1 MKKDWLARLGIVLTT
16 AAVIVFI
23 YWLAH
28 HWWSHN
34 FVVRTIDYVVENLAN
49 RSGLSVFLVR
59 GLVILLTIPFF
70 WAVGKY
76 TYGLFWLRGV
86 GPSLRLYRNPYGLI
100 IVGYAGLFFIAM
112 YFASRQAYAYKWCAE
127 TPEGI
132 KTFDGAGKDPVYG
145 IEAKPCTFEQI
156 VAIREVEKGISGPHR
171 IQIGDVKQFPFFDP
185 ITGKP
190 RVWYYKSPDGSYEFY
205 DRPGKHPGTGNALPQ
220 LDQET
225 RQELIRLQDLH
236 AAQIEQ
242 QQVQAKEQAAMQA
255 AAENQRQ
262 HQAFLERYINTSIA
276 KRSGRRQAAV
286 LVLRETQSPINGIE
300 DSLGNALSQHGVEP
314 NTSFFKP
321 SFVLEGR
328 ARRLLGGDWD
338 QIRQLELNSRIDY
351 VVLGAAAVS
360 FSPSQQFDGLISA
373 NLRVELKCLTV
384 SSQRVCGSQHFEIV
398 GAGFSNGAA
407 LENAVGKTRPQ
418 IDSFVDSIQLD

>member
-1 MKKDWLARLGIVLTT
+1 MPKQWLTNFLIAVVVATLVFLTYE
-16 AAVIVFI
+16 F
-23 YWLAH
+23 AH

-34 FVVRTIDYVVENLAN
+34 FVVRTIDYVVGNLAN
-49 RSGLSVFLVR
+49 RSGVSVFLVR

-70 WAVGKY
+70 WAVAKC
-76 TYGLFWLRGV
+76 TYGLFWFRGV
-86 GPSLRLYRNPYGLI
+86 GPSLSLYRNPYGLV

-112 YFASRQAYAYKWCAE
+112 YFASREAYAYKWCAE
-127 TPEGI
+127 TLEGI
-132 KTFDGAGKDPVYG
+132 KTFDGPGKDPVYG

-156 VAIREVEKGISGPHR
+156 VAIREGEKVVSGPQR
-171 IQIGDVKQFPFFDP
+171 IQIADVKQFPFFDP

-205 DRPGKHPGTGNALPQ
+205 DRFGKHPGTGDDLRPI
-220 LDQET
+220 DQQT
-225 RQELIRLQDLH
+225 RMELIRLQDLH
-236 AAQIEQ
+236 AAQVEQ
-242 QQVQAKEQAAMQA
+242 RQVQAKEQAATQA

-262 HQAFLERYINTSIA
+262 HQAFLEHYINTSIV
-276 KRSGRRQAAV
+276 KRPGRKQAAV
-286 LVLRETQSPINGIE
+286 LVLRETQSTINGIE

-314 NTSFFKP
+314 STSFFKP

-328 ARRLLGGDWD
+328 ARRLLDGDWD
-338 QIRQLELNSRIDY
+338 QIRQLELNTRIDY

-418 IDSFVDSIQLD
+418 IDSFVGSMQLD